1 MTTIN
6 GGTVFDFTQRNRPV
20 SKSVIIEDLNDFS
33 SIHSLGSGAK
43 GVSSSN
49 PYKRIVFVLSG
60 QLECTNR
67 TTGHTWTCPEGS
79 FTIFPGNC
87 TTGFSAAEDTVA
99 LRIVVVNPT
108 EIYSILE
115 DEKAYDLKQLVPE
128 QEDSSVF
135 IHILSCGNT
144 KIWAVTMVEGKSF
157 EAETLNSNM
166 VYMCLEGEVK
176 ITYQDKERILH
187 ENQCFYCLKDNGIHL
202 QAGAS
207 PTRLLIMKDIL

>member
-1 MTTIN
+1 M
-6 GGTVFDFTQRNRPV
+6 
-20 SKSVIIEDLNDFS
+20 
-33 SIHSLGSGAK
+33 
-43 GVSSSN
+43 
-49 PYKRIVFVLSG
+49 
-60 QLECTNR
+60 
-67 TTGHTWTCPEGS
+67 
-79 FTIFPGNC
+79 
-87 TTGFSAAEDTVA
+87 
-99 LRIVVVNPT
+99 RIVVVNPT

-135 IHILSCGNT
+135 VHILSCGNT

-157 EAETLNSNM
+157 EAEKLNSNM

-187 ENQCFYCLKDNGIHL
+187 ENRCFYGLKDNGIHL

>member
-1 MTTIN
+1 MTTIS
-6 GGTVFDFTQRNRPV
+6 GGSVFDFIQRNRPV
-20 SKSVIIEDLNDFS
+20 SKSVIIEDLNDFP

-67 TTGHTWTCPEGS
+67 STGHTWSCPAGS
-79 FTIFPGNC
+79 FTIFPGNL
-87 TTGFSAAEDTVA
+87 TTGFSASEDTVA

-128 QEDSSVF
+128 QEDSAVF
-135 IHILSCGNT
+135 VQILSSGNT
-144 KIWAVTMVEGKSF
+144 KIWAVTMTEGKYF
-157 EAETLNSNM
+157 EAEALNSNM

-176 ITYQDKERILH
+176 VTYQDKERILH
-187 ENQCFYCLKDNGIHL
+187 KNQCFYGLKGNGIHL
-202 QAGAS
+202 VAGAS
-207 PTRLLIMKDIL
+207 PTGLLIMKDIL